1 MYTKTQIF
9 KRYLNSISQITMC
22 LRKKTTKFLLSLCFT
37 GLVAFGVS
45 AKTDTSKIATK
56 AEKVKVVDTVPHF
69 PPNYVPQLHVDVIK
83 DRLACLNTQIKLTYS
98 KEIMR
103 WVKFYLIKN
112 RITTQQL
119 LEKSTFYFPIF
130 EEALKRHNM
139 PVELKYL
146 PIVESALRPRA
157 VSWAAAAG
165 LWQFIPST
173 GREYGLK
180 QDWYIDERYDIYKA
194 TDAACRYLKF
204 LYNYHGDWQLALAA
218 YNCGPGRVDW
228 AVKKA
233 GGKNNF
239 WKIYKYLPRETRGY
253 VPAFIG
259 VTYVMNYAN
268 KHNIYAKRPV
278 PPIPSD
284 TIMVSNFVNIQQFA
298 KQIDVPLGVMQIL
311 NAHLKKNAI
320 PNYKRNYP
328 LRYPAYKREMVE
340 KFRGRIVSS
349 SRGYSR
355 RGLGYTA
362 GRRQYGGS
370 KKYHQVKN
378 GESLAL
384 IALRYGTTVAYL
396 RVWNRL
402 PSNLIYPNQR
412 LVIYSKPPRRRSSKL
427 GQNFIAAVHEMT
439 AKERKEKKVLVKKE
453 VIKTTEAKTVDAT
466 TLAVTPKKTTKVEEK
481 TTTKLVAA
489 KISADNKSKK
499 VEKKVTK
506 TPEKK
511 ESLTAATTFYTNKV
525 KFNQGE
531 YQQLVAQTP
540 KDIRN
545 AANAKERKT
554 SIGKSLPR
562 RTATNKKRAM
572 AQNIRFHRV
581 VRGDTLWTIA
591 RRNGL
596 TIYQLKKLNNLSNR
610 SVLVPG
616 QKLKVSS
623 R

>member
-1 MYTKTQIF
+1 
-9 KRYLNSISQITMC
+9 MC
-22 LRKKTTKFLLSLCFT
+22 LRITAKFVTSLCFIALISLNVT
-37 GLVAFGVS
+37 
-45 AKTDTSKIATK
+45 AKTDTSKVTK
-56 AEKVKVVDTVPHF
+56 AEKATNPTLKKADTVTEF
-69 PPNYVPQLHVDVIK
+69 PENYVPQLHEDVIK
-83 DRLACLNTQIKLTYS
+83 DRLSCIKTTINLTYS
-98 KEIMR
+98 KEIIR

-112 RITTQQL
+112 RMTTQQL
-119 LEKSTFYFPIF
+119 LEKSSFYFPIF

-139 PVELKYL
+139 PTELKYL

-259 VTYVMNYAN
+259 VTYVMNYAD

-278 PPIPSD
+278 PPIASD
-284 TIMVSNFVNIQQFA
+284 TILVSRFINLHQFA
-298 KQIDVPLGVMQIL
+298 RQIDVPFGVIQIL

-320 PNYKRNYP
+320 PSYKKNYP
-328 LRYPAYKREMVE
+328 LRFPAHKRELVDQ
-340 KFRGRIVSS
+340 FRGKIIAS
-349 SRGYSR
+349 SRSFSG

-362 GRRQYGGS
+362 GYNQPYGKA
-370 KKYHQVKN
+370 KKIHYVRP

-384 IALRYGTTVAYL
+384 IALRYGTSVAYL

-402 PSNLIYPNQR
+402 RSNLVYPRQK
-412 LVIYSKPPRRRSSKL
+412 LVIYSKPPRRNRSKL
-427 GQNFIAAVHEMT
+427 GQNFVAAVHKMNSKDKKAITKVSITKKET
-439 AKERKEKKVLVKKE
+439 KTIAKLETKKV
-453 VIKTTEAKTVDAT
+453 
-466 TLAVTPKKTTKVEEK
+466 
-481 TTTKLVAA
+481 VAA
-489 KISADNKSKK
+489 KK
-499 VEKKVTK
+499 VENNKKQNTEALTS
-506 TPEKK
+506 TP
-511 ESLTAATTFYTNKV
+511 SFYA
-525 KFNQGE
+525 NQAKSIKGE
-531 YQQLVAQTP
+531 YQQLVAQTD
-540 KDIRN
+540 KDKRN
-545 AANAKERKT
+545 EAKAKERKT
-554 SIGKSLPR
+554 SINKTLKRRKSSGIKVQR
-562 RTATNKKRAM
+562 ATAKARAINARYHQVM
-572 AQNIRFHRV
+572 P
-581 VRGDTLWTIA
+581 GDTLWKIT
-591 RRNGL
+591 RKYKGL
-596 TIYQLKKLNNLSNR
+596 TIDRLKKMNNLNDR
-610 SVLVPG
+610 SVLFPG

-623 R
+623 K

>member
-1 MYTKTQIF
+1 
-9 KRYLNSISQITMC
+9 MC
-22 LRKKTTKFLLSLCFT
+22 LRKKTTRFLLSLCFT
-37 GLVAFGVS
+37 GLLVFDAS
-45 AKTDTSKIATK
+45 AKTDTTKVTKK

-83 DRLACLNTQIKLTYS
+83 DRLVCLNTSIKLTYS

-112 RITTQQL
+112 RVTTQKL

-239 WKIYKYLPRETRGY
+239 WKIYRYLPRETRGY

-259 VTYVMNYAN
+259 VTYVMNYAD

-340 KFRGRIVSS
+340 RFRGRIVSS

-362 GRRQYGGS
+362 GRNQYGGS
-370 KKYHQVKN
+370 KRVHRVKR

-402 PSNLIYPNQR
+402 RSNMVYPNQK
-412 LVIYSKPPRRRSSKL
+412 LVIYSKPPRRRSAKL

-439 AKERKEKKVLVKKE
+439 AKESKKKKTVVKKKTVKTTVAKTAVTRTKGSSKTLVFATTADIEKTAKVKQSKSVAVKTDHSTTKQIEKKVAKKTVKKE
-453 VIKTTEAKTVDAT
+453 
-466 TLAVTPKKTTKVEEK
+466 P
-481 TTTKLVAA
+481 
-489 KISADNKSKK
+489 
-499 VEKKVTK
+499 
-506 TPEKK
+506 
-511 ESLTAATTFYTNKV
+511 LTAATTFYANKI
-525 KFNQGE
+525 KFKQGE

-540 KDIRN
+540 KDVRN
-545 AANAKERKT
+545 AARAKERKT
-554 SIGKSLPR
+554 SIGKTLPR
-562 RTATNKKRAM
+562 RKAKSKKRKM
-572 AQNIRFHRV
+572 LQNIRFHRV

-596 TIYQLKKLNNLSNR
+596 TIYQLKKLNNLNNR

>member
-1 MYTKTQIF
+1 
-9 KRYLNSISQITMC
+9 MC
-22 LRKKTTKFLLSLCFT
+22 LRKKTTKFLLSLCLI
-37 GLVAFGVS
+37 GLAVLNVS
-45 AKTDTSKIATK
+45 AKTDTSKIIKA
-56 AEKVKVVDTVPHF
+56 AEKVKTVDTVPHF

-83 DRLACLNTQIKLTYS
+83 DRLACLNTQINLTYS

-112 RITTQQL
+112 RITTRQL

-284 TIMVSNFVNIQQFA
+284 TIMVSNFVNLQQFA

-340 KFRGRIVSS
+340 KFRGRIVAS

-355 RGLGYTA
+355 RGLGYTG
-362 GRRQYGGS
+362 GRNQYGGT
-370 KKYHQVKN
+370 KRYHRVKR

-384 IALRYGTTVAYL
+384 IALRYRTTVAYL

-402 PSNLIYPNQR
+402 RSNLVYPNQR

-427 GQNFIAAVHEMT
+427 GQNFVAAVHEMT
-439 AKERKEKKVLVKKE
+439 AKESKKKKALAKKE
-453 VIKTTEAKTVDAT
+453 VSKSVDAQTLPVAVKKTTT
-466 TLAVTPKKTTKVEEK
+466 TTPKKEVKV
-481 TTTKLVAA
+481 VAA
-489 KISADNKSKK
+489 KPVAKK
-499 VEKKVTK
+499 VEKQVTK
-506 TPEKK
+506 KPEKK
-511 ESLTAATTFYTNKV
+511 EPLTAATTFYANKV

-554 SIGKSLPR
+554 SIGKTLPR
-562 RTATNKKRAM
+562 RKTTNKKRRM
-572 AQNIRFHRV
+572 VQNIRFHRV

-596 TIYQLKKLNNLSNR
+596 TIYQLKKLNGLSNR

-616 QKLKVSS
+616 QRLKVSS

>member
-1 MYTKTQIF
+1 
-9 KRYLNSISQITMC
+9 MC
-22 LRKKTTKFLLSLCFT
+22 LRKTTTKFLLSLSFIS
-37 GLVAFGVS
+37 LVTFSVFADNDTTKITKVAKKIVKS
-45 AKTDTSKIATK
+45 A
-56 AEKVKVVDTVPHF
+56 DTVPAGF
-69 PPNYVPQLHVDVIK
+69 PSSYVPQLHTDVIK
-83 DRLACLNTQIKLTYS
+83 DRLVCLNTSIKMTYS
-98 KEIMR
+98 KEIMH

-112 RITTQQL
+112 RYTTQQL

-130 EEALKRHNM
+130 EAALKRYNM
-139 PVELKYL
+139 PTELKYL

-239 WKIYKYLPRETRGY
+239 WRIYKYLPRETRGY

-284 TIMVSNFVNIQQFA
+284 TILVSRFVNLQQFA
-298 KQIDVPLGVMQIL
+298 KQIDVPFGVMQIL

-320 PNYKRNYP
+320 PKYKRFYP
-328 LRYPAYKREMVE
+328 LRFPAYKREVVE
-340 KFRGRIVSS
+340 KYRGRIIAS
-349 SRGYSR
+349 SRNYSR
-355 RGLGYTA
+355 RGLGYSV
-362 GRRQYGGS
+362 GGNQYGGV
-370 KKYHQVKN
+370 KKYHRVRR

-396 RVWNRL
+396 RIWNRL
-402 PSNLIYPNQR
+402 RSNLVYPNQK
-412 LVIYSKPPRRRSSKL
+412 LVVYSKPPRRKKSKL
-427 GQNFIAAVHEMT
+427 GQNFVAAVHEMN
-439 AKERKEKKVLVKKE
+439 KKDQKKLA
-453 VIKTTEAKTVDAT
+453 KTTI
-466 TLAVTPKKTTKVEEK
+466 KKKP
-481 TTTKLVAA
+481 LV
-489 KISADNKSKK
+489 
-499 VEKKVTK
+499 V
-506 TPEKK
+506 
-511 ESLTAATTFYTNKV
+511 AATTADIEKTIKTKKKVVKTEKKPEAPLTMAKPFYASQANSV
-525 KFNQGE
+525 QGE
-531 YQQLVAQTP
+531 YKQLVAQTP
-540 KDIRN
+540 KDVRN
-545 AANAKERKT
+545 AAKAKERKT
-554 SIGKSLPR
+554 SVGKTLPR
-562 RTATNKKRAM
+562 RSSAKKRKINKA
-572 AQNIRFHRV
+572 IRFHRV
-581 VRGDTLWTIA
+581 VRGDTLWKIA
-591 RRNGL
+591 HRNGL
-596 TIYQLKKLNNLSNR
+596 TIPQLKRMNGLNSR
-610 SVLVPG
+610 SVLFPG

>member
-1 MYTKTQIF
+1 
-9 KRYLNSISQITMC
+9 MC
-22 LRKKTTKFLLSLCFT
+22 LRITTKFLTSLCFIVFIA
-37 GLVAFGVS
+37 LNAQ
-45 AKTDTSKIATK
+45 AEPDTSKVDRVTK
-56 AEKVKVVDTVPHF
+56 TPPIIQENSDKAPEF
-69 PPNYVPQLHVDVIK
+69 PENYVPQLHEDVIK
-83 DRLACLNTQIKLTYS
+83 DRLSCIKTTINLTYS
-98 KEIMR
+98 KEIIR

-112 RITTQQL
+112 RMTTQQL
-119 LEKSTFYFPIF
+119 LEKSSFYFPIF

-259 VTYVMNYAN
+259 VTYVMNYAD

-284 TIMVSNFVNIQQFA
+284 TILVSRFVNLRQFA
-298 KQIDVPLGVMQIL
+298 HQIDVPFGVIQIL

-328 LRYPAYKREMVE
+328 LRFPANKRDVVNQY
-340 KFRGRIVSS
+340 RGKIIAS
-349 SRGYSR
+349 SRSYSR

-362 GRRQYGGS
+362 GYNNAYG
-370 KKYHQVKN
+370 KARKIHRVKP

-384 IALRYGTTVAYL
+384 IALRYGTSVAYL

-402 PSNLIYPNQR
+402 RSNTIFPNQK
-412 LVIYSKPPRRRSSKL
+412 LVIYSKPPRRKRSKL
-427 GQNFIAAVHEMT
+427 GQQFVAAVHEMN
-439 AKERKEKKVLVKKE
+439 AKDKKNTDKTKVAIKESKVV
-453 VIKTTEAKTVDAT
+453 AKVVSQPTI
-466 TLAVTPKKTTKVEEK
+466 TPQKAKSKSAPIQKKKTEKETKEALTSTPSFYGK
-481 TTTKLVAA
+481 QA
-489 KISADNKSKK
+489 KNI
-499 VEKKVTK
+499 
-506 TPEKK
+506 
-511 ESLTAATTFYTNKV
+511 
-525 KFNQGE
+525 QGE
-531 YQQLVAQTP
+531 YQQLVAQTD
-540 KDIRN
+540 KDKRN
-545 AANAKERKT
+545 EAKAKERKT
-554 SIGKSLPR
+554 SINKSIKRR
-562 RTATNKKRAM
+562 RTSFS
-572 AQNIRFHRV
+572 AQSIKARYHRV
-581 VRGDTLWTIA
+581 APGDTLWKIT
-591 RRNGL
+591 RKYKGL
-596 TIYQLKKLNNLSNR
+596 TIERLKKMNNLNNR
-610 SVLVPG
+610 SVLFPG

-623 R
+623 K

>member
-1 MYTKTQIF
+1 MPIPVHRDLQTILKPNFI
-9 KRYLNSISQITMC
+9 KTMC
-22 LRKKTTKFLLSLCFT
+22 LRTTTKFLTSLC
-37 GLVAFGVS
+37 LIALIALQVQ
-45 AKTDTSKIATK
+45 AKPDTSKID
-56 AEKVKVVDTVPHF
+56 KVVKTTPPVSKNADSF
-69 PPNYVPQLHVDVIK
+69 PAFPENYVPSLHEDVIK
-83 DRLACLNTQIKLTYS
+83 DRLSCIKTTINLTYS

-112 RITTQQL
+112 RMTTRQL
-119 LEKSTFYFPIF
+119 LEKSSFYFPIF

-173 GREYGLK
+173 GREYGLR

-259 VTYVMNYAN
+259 VTYVMNYAD
-268 KHNIYAKRPV
+268 KHNIQAKRPV

-284 TIMVSNFVNIQQFA
+284 TILVSRFVNLQHFA
-298 KQIDVPLGVMQIL
+298 RQIDVPFGVIQIL

-328 LRYPAYKREMVE
+328 LRFPAHKRELIDKM
-340 KFRGRIVSS
+340 RGKIIAS
-349 SRGYSR
+349 SRSYSK

-362 GRRQYGGS
+362 GYNSAYG
-370 KKYHQVKN
+370 KARKIHYVKA

-384 IALRYGTTVAYL
+384 IALRYGTSVAYL

-402 PSNLIYPNQR
+402 RSNMVYPNQK
-412 LVIYSKPPRRRSSKL
+412 LVIYSKPPRRNRSKL
-427 GQNFIAAVHEMT
+427 GQQFVAAVHEMN
-439 AKERKEKKVLVKKE
+439 AKDKKVIEKTKTAVKESKAVAKVETKPTTTPTKKSVSPKTTVKKE
-453 VIKTTEAKTVDAT
+453 EKEALTSTPSFYAKQEKSIK
-466 TLAVTPKKTTKVEEK
+466 
-481 TTTKLVAA
+481 
-489 KISADNKSKK
+489 
-499 VEKKVTK
+499 
-506 TPEKK
+506 
-511 ESLTAATTFYTNKV
+511 
-525 KFNQGE
+525 GE
-531 YQQLVAQTP
+531 YQQLVAQTD
-540 KDIRN
+540 KDKRN
-545 AANAKERKT
+545 EAKAKERKT
-554 SIGKSLPR
+554 SINKTLKR
-562 RTATNKKRAM
+562 RKTNTRAQM
-572 AQNIRFHRV
+572 VKARYHQV
-581 VRGDTLWTIA
+581 MPGDTLWKIT
-591 RRNGL
+591 RKYKGL
-596 TIYQLKKLNNLSNR
+596 TIERLKKMNNLNNR
-610 SVLVPG
+610 SVLFPG

-623 R
+623 K